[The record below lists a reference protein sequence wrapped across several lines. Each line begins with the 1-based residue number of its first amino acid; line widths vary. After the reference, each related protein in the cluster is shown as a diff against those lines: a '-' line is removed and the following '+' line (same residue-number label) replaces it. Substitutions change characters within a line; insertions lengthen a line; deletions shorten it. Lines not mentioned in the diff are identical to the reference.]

1 MRWNERWLGR
11 GLWVG
16 ASLSLA
22 ATGCHYGRHADLS
35 EAELRERAED
45 AAEFIS
51 KRADATD
58 EQEKRIEQALAAL
71 VPEFLAL
78 RPERDALAAEL
89 RSALGGERVDPQ
101 RIEELRKKGLNLA
114 DRASAKASQ
123 TLVQAAQVLD
133 QKQRASLIEK
143 WERHRG

>member
-1 MRWNERWLGR
+1 M
-11 GLWVG
+11 
-16 ASLSLA
+16 SLA
-22 ATGCHYGRHADLS
+22 AAGCHHGRHADLS
-35 EAELRERAED
+35 EEELREHAED

-58 EQEKRIEQALAAL
+58 EQEKRIEQALGAL

-89 RSALGGERVDPQ
+89 PSALGGERVDPQ
-101 RIEELRKKGLNLA
+101 RIEEIRKKGLNLA

-133 QKQRASLIEK
+133 QKQRAALIEK